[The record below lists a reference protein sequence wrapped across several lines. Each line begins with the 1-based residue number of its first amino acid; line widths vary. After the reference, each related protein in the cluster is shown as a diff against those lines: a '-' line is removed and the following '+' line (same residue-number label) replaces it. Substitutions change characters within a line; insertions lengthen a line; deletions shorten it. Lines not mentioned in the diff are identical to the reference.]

1 MCFITFGLDPKNYL
15 CRIVIQIPAIPVSYP
30 MKELQHL
37 NKYFKKYRFK
47 LLVGIVITM
56 IARIFQLVMPSYVKK
71 SIEVVERF
79 IGNDILKAEA
89 KEMLLEYILIIVGAA
104 LLSGFFTFLMR
115 QTIINVSRYIEY
127 DLKNEVFDH
136 YQLLSLNFYKKNRTG
151 DLMNRISEDVNQ
163 VRLYGGPAIMYGIQT
178 LTLFVCLVP
187 LMFIKAPVLA
197 LYALLPLPIL
207 SVLIYQ
213 ISKIIHKRST
223 IVQEFLSNLSTF
235 TQESFSGISVIKA
248 YALEPKVNAE
258 LKYLALDGKNKSMDL
273 AKVNAW
279 FFPLMILL
287 IGISNIFVIYVG
299 GKQYIDGE
307 IASIGIIAEFIL
319 YVNMLTWPVAVVGWV
334 TSIVQR
340 AEASQKRINQFLQE
354 EPNIVSTVKEE
365 TPIKGKIEFKNVTFT
380 YEDTNITA
388 LNNISFT
395 INKGETVAILG
406 KTGSG
411 KSTILDL
418 IARLYDIESGEILID
433 DIPIKQLNLQSLR
446 QSIGA
451 VPQDAF
457 LFSDT
462 IKNNIKFGKENSTDE
477 EIIAVA
483 KKAVVHE
490 NIMGFNKQYET
501 ILGERG
507 ITLSGGQKQ
516 RVSIARALLKD
527 PQIYL
532 FDDCLS
538 AVDTETE
545 EEILNQL
552 KKESKNKTTLIVSHR
567 VSSAKN
573 ADKIIVLEAGKL
585 IQEGTHEEL
594 NSVEGYYKEL
604 YMHQLSEKEK

>member
-1 MCFITFGLDPKNYL
+1 
-15 CRIVIQIPAIPVSYP
+15 

-37 NKYFKKYRFK
+37 NKYFRKYRFK
-47 LLVGIVITM
+47 LLVGILITM

-71 SIEVVERF
+71 SIEVVEGF

-89 KEMLLEYILIIVGAA
+89 KEMLFEYILIIVGAA

-213 ISKIIHKRST
+213 ISKIIHTRST
-223 IVQEFLSNLSTF
+223 IVQEFLSTLSTF

-248 YALEPKVNAE
+248 YALEPKVNTE
-258 LKYLALDGKNKSMDL
+258 LQNLALEGKNKSMDL

-340 AEASQKRINQFLQE
+340 AEASQKRINEFLKE
-354 EPNIVSTVKEE
+354 EPNITSTIKDK
-365 TPIKGKIEFKNVTFT
+365 TPINGKIEFRNVTFT

-388 LNNISFT
+388 LNKISFT

-418 IARLYDIESGEILID
+418 IARLYDIDSGEILID

-573 ADKIIVLEAGKL
+573 ADKILVLEDGKL
-585 IQEGTHEEL
+585 IQQGTHEEL
-594 NSVEGYYKEL
+594 NTVTGYYKEL
-604 YMHQLSEKEK
+604 YMNQLSEKEK

>member
-1 MCFITFGLDPKNYL
+1 
-15 CRIVIQIPAIPVSYP
+15 
-30 MKELQHL
+30 MKELKHL
-37 NKYFKKYRFK
+37 NKYFKKYWFK
-47 LLVGIVITM
+47 LFLGILITI
-56 IARIFQLVMPSYVKK
+56 IARVFSLIMPSYVNK
-71 SIEVVERF
+71 SIQAVEGF
-79 IGNDILKAEA
+79 ISETISLSEA
-89 KEMLLEYILIIVGAA
+89 KGLLFEYILIIVGAA
-104 LLSGFFTFLMR
+104 LLSGLFTFLMR

-136 YQLLSLNFYKKNRTG
+136 YQFLNLNFYKKNRIG

-163 VRLYGGPAIMYGIQT
+163 VRMYGGPAIMYGIQT
-178 LTLFVCLVP
+178 LTLFVCLIP
-187 LMFIKAPVLA
+187 LMFIKAPTLA
-197 LYALLPLPIL
+197 AYTLLPLPFL

-223 IVQEFLSNLSTF
+223 KVQEYLSTLSTF
-235 TQESFSGISVIKA
+235 TQESFSGVSVIKA
-248 YALEPKVNAE
+248 YGLEPKINAE
-258 LKYLALDGKNKSMDL
+258 LKDLAIEGKDTSMDL

-287 IGISNIFVIYVG
+287 IGISNIFVIYIG
-299 GKQYIDGE
+299 GKQYINGE

-319 YVNMLTWPVAVVGWV
+319 YVNMLTWPVAVVGWL

-340 AEASQKRINQFLQE
+340 AEASQKRINEFLKVQPTIKNEVQE
-354 EPNIVSTVKEE
+354 Y
-365 TPIKGKIEFKNVTFT
+365 TPITGDIEFRNVTFT

-395 INKGETVAILG
+395 IKAGQTVAFLG

-418 IARLYDIESGEILID
+418 VARLYDVSSGEVLID
-433 DIPIKQLNLQSLR
+433 GTAIQELNLNSLR
-446 QSIGA
+446 SAIGA

-462 IKNNIKFGKENSTDE
+462 IENNIRFGNENASFE
-477 EIIAVA
+477 EIVSVA

-490 NIMGFNKQYET
+490 NIEGFTKKYDT
-501 ILGERG
+501 VLGERG

-516 RVSIARALLKD
+516 RISIARALLKD
-527 PQIYL
+527 PRIYL

-545 EEILNQL
+545 EEILNNL
-552 KKESKNKTTLIVSHR
+552 KQVSQNKTTLIVSHR

-573 ADKIIVLEAGKL
+573 ADKIIVLENGTI
-585 IQEGTHEEL
+585 IQEGTHEKL
-594 NSVEGYYKEL
+594 NNIEGYYKEL
-604 YMHQLSEKEK
+604 YLNQLSEKE

>member
-1 MCFITFGLDPKNYL
+1 
-15 CRIVIQIPAIPVSYP
+15 
-30 MKELQHL
+30 MKELRHL
-37 NKYFKKYRFK
+37 NKYFRKYWFK
-47 LLVGIVITM
+47 LLLGILIT
-56 IARIFQLVMPSYVKK
+56 IVARVFSLIMPSYVNK
-71 SIEVVERF
+71 SIQAIEGF
-79 IGNDILKAEA
+79 LADSLSMTEA
-89 KEMLLEYILIIVGAA
+89 KELLFQYILIIIGAA
-104 LLSGFFTFLMR
+104 ILSGLFTFLMR

-136 YQLLSLNFYKKNRTG
+136 YQVLSLNFYKKNRIG
-151 DLMNRISEDVNQ
+151 DLMNRISEDVGQ

-178 LTLFVCLVP
+178 LTLFVCLIP
-187 LMFIKAPVLA
+187 LMFIKAPTLA
-197 LYALLPLPIL
+197 LYTLLPLPIL

-223 IVQEFLSNLSTF
+223 RVQEYLSSLSTF
-235 TQESFSGISVIKA
+235 AQESFSGVAVIKA
-248 YALEPKVNAE
+248 YGLEPKVNLE
-258 LKYLALDGKNKSMDL
+258 MTDLAQEGKETSMDL

-299 GKQYIDGE
+299 GQQYIDGK

-319 YVNMLTWPVAVVGWV
+319 YVNMLTWPVAVVGWL

-340 AEASQKRINQFLQE
+340 AEASQKRINEFLKV
-354 EPNIVSTVKEE
+354 EPSIKNEASQI
-365 TPIKGKIEFKNVTFT
+365 TPIDGSIEFKNVTFT
-380 YEDTNITA
+380 YEDTEITA
-388 LNNISFT
+388 LNDISFEV
-395 INKGETVAILG
+395 NAGETVAFLG

-418 IARLYDIESGEILID
+418 VARLYDVCSGELLID
-433 DIPIKQLNLQSLR
+433 GVPIQEKNLNSLR
-446 QSIGA
+446 SAIGA

-462 IKNNIKFGKENSTDE
+462 IENNIRFGDETASFE
-477 EIIAVA
+477 EIQEVA
-483 KKAVVHE
+483 KKAVVHK
-490 NIMGFNKQYET
+490 NIEGFSKKYNT

-516 RVSIARALLKD
+516 RVSIARALLKN
-527 PQIYL
+527 PKIYL

-545 EEILNQL
+545 EEILNNL
-552 KKESKNKTTLIVSHR
+552 KRLSENKTTLIVSHR

-573 ADKIIVLEAGKL
+573 ADKIIVLENGQ
-585 IQEGTHEEL
+585 IRQQGTHEEL
-594 NSVEGYYKEL
+594 NSVDGYYKEL
-604 YMHQLSEKEK
+604 YLSQLSEKE

>member
-1 MCFITFGLDPKNYL
+1 
-15 CRIVIQIPAIPVSYP
+15 
-30 MKELQHL
+30 MKELKHL

-47 LLVGIVITM
+47 LFIGILITI
-56 IARIFQLVMPSYVKK
+56 IARVFSLIMPSYVSK
-71 SIEVVERF
+71 SIQAIEAFAGDV
-79 IGNDILKAEA
+79 LSKSEA
-89 KEMLLEYILIIVGAA
+89 KGLLFEYILIIIGAA
-104 LLSGFFTFLMR
+104 LLSGLFTFLMR
-115 QTIINVSRYIEY
+115 QTIINVSRYVEY

-136 YQLLSLNFYKKNRTG
+136 YQLLNLSFYKKNRIG
-151 DLMNRISEDVNQ
+151 DLMNRISEDINQ
-163 VRLYGGPAIMYGIQT
+163 VRMYVGPAIMYGMNT
-178 LTLFVCLVP
+178 LTMFVCIIP
-187 LMFIKAPVLA
+187 LMFIKAPTLA
-197 LYALLPLPIL
+197 AYTLIPLPIL

-223 IVQEFLSNLSTF
+223 KVQEYLSTLSTF
-235 TQESFSGISVIKA
+235 TQESFSGVAVIKA
-248 YALEPKVNAE
+248 YGLEPKINAE
-258 LKYLALDGKNKSMDL
+258 LGDLAQEGKDTSMDL

-287 IGISNIFVIYVG
+287 IGISNIFVIYIG
-299 GKQYIDGE
+299 GRQYINGE

-319 YVNMLTWPVAVVGWV
+319 YVNMLTWPVAIVGWL
-334 TSIVQR
+334 TSIIQR
-340 AEASQKRINQFLQE
+340 AEASQKRINEFLKE
-354 EPNIVSTVKEE
+354 EPSIKNEVEVSTPVSGE
-365 TPIKGKIEFKNVTFT
+365 IEFKNVTFT
-380 YEDTNITA
+380 YDDTNITA
-388 LNNISFT
+388 LNNISFK
-395 INKGETVAILG
+395 IKAGETVAFLG

-418 IARLYDIESGEILID
+418 VARLYDVSSGTVLVD
-433 DIPIKQLNLQSLR
+433 GTPIQKLNLDSLR
-446 QSIGA
+446 SSIGA

-462 IKNNIKFGKENSTDE
+462 IENNIRFGNEGATLKE
-477 EIIAVA
+477 IKPIA
-483 KKAVVHE
+483 KKAVVHD
-490 NIMGFNKQYET
+490 NIEGFAKKYDT

-545 EEILNQL
+545 EEILNNL
-552 KKESKNKTTLIVSHR
+552 KRVSESKTTLIVSHR

-573 ADKIIVLEAGKL
+573 ADKIIVLENGGI

-594 NSVEGYYKEL
+594 NNIDGYYKEL
-604 YMHQLSEKEK
+604 YLNQLSEKE

>member
-1 MCFITFGLDPKNYL
+1 
-15 CRIVIQIPAIPVSYP
+15 
-30 MKELQHL
+30 MKELKHL

-71 SIEVVERF
+71 SIEVVEGY
-79 IGNDILKAEA
+79 IGNDIVKSEA

-223 IVQEFLSNLSTF
+223 VVQEFLSTLSTF

-258 LKYLALDGKNKSMDL
+258 LKHLALDGKDKSMDL

-354 EPNIVSTVKEE
+354 EPNIVSTVDKD
-365 TPIKGKIEFKNVTFT
+365 TPISGKVEFKNVTFT

-418 IARLYDIESGEILID
+418 IARLYDIDSGEILID
-433 DIPIKQLNLQSLR
+433 EIPIKELNLQSLR
-446 QSIGA
+446 KSIGA

-457 LFSDT
+457 LFSDS
-462 IKNNIKFGKENSTDE
+462 IKNNIKFGKEKSTDE

-490 NIMGFNKQYET
+490 NIMGFTKQYET

-552 KKESKNKTTLIVSHR
+552 KNESKNKTTLIVSHR

-573 ADKIIVLEAGKL
+573 ADKIIVLENGKL
-585 IQEGTHEEL
+585 MQQGTHEEL

-604 YMHQLSEKEK
+604 YRHQLSEKEK